1 MRRTEMH
8 LHNAERP
15 GGRPHR
21 VTLKVLAQHVGL
33 ATGTVSAVLNNT
45 LAASSMPQHT
55 RDRVWAAAQEL
66 DYRPDFFARSLRG
79 KRTFTIGVIAEVGDV
94 YSAILLKGIEEH
106 LGKHGFFFLAASH
119 QHDAKVLE
127 SYSNLFMD
135 RGVEGFIAVDA
146 PVLKPLPLPT
156 VAIAGR
162 QPVQGVTNLVLN
174 QVRGAW
180 LAVQHLLELGHTEIA
195 VMEGPVSSSDSADR
209 ALAIR
214 NVFHALCI
222 PSPPALRIQLEGDC
236 GNPEAGYACTRK
248 LLERSQRFTA
258 LLAYNDVSAMGAIS
272 AIHESGL
279 RVPQDISIVGFDDIP
294 AAAYSNPSLTT
305 VHQPLLKMGEVAAR
319 TLLEKIENPER
330 TYEEILIEPELVLRE
345 STGAARPR

>member
-1 MRRTEMH
+1 MH
-8 LHNAERP
+8 LHNAERS

-55 RDRVWAAAQEL
+55 RDRVWAAAREL

-94 YSAILLKGIEEH
+94 YSAILLKGIEQH

-162 QPVQGVTNLVLN
+162 QSVQGVTNL
-174 QVRGAW
+174 GARP
-180 LAVQHLLELGHTEIA
+180 
-195 VMEGPVSSSDSADR
+195 GPWGMARRTAFASTRAHRDCGDGGARQQFGLSRPDTRHSERITSTLHSFSPSSSDSAR
-209 ALAIR
+209 GRLRQSRSRIR
-214 NVFHALCI
+214 VYQKAV
-222 PSPPALRIQLEGDC
+222 G
-236 GNPEAGYACTRK
+236 EA
-248 LLERSQRFTA
+248 
-258 LLAYNDVSAMGAIS
+258 S
-272 AIHESGL
+272 AIH
-279 RVPQDISIVGFDDIP
+279 RP
-294 AAAYSNPSLTT
+294 ACL
-305 VHQPLLKMGEVAAR
+305 Q
-319 TLLEKIENPER
+319 
-330 TYEEILIEPELVLRE
+330 
-345 STGAARPR
+345 